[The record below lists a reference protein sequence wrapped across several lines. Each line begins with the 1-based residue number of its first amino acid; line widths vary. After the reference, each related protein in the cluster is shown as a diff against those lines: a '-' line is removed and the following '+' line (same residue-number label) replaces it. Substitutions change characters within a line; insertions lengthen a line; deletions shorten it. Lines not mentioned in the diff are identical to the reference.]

1 MEKKLIKRYVILGIL
16 FFLPVIF
23 LIMLYPAQHNY
34 NPLDVV
40 NEEVLELKNFKST
53 SDQAVSLS
61 DQAVSLK
68 DHITVLGFLGSQP
81 LKNSIGASNLKELVY
96 DKFKGFKKFQV
107 VIVLPM
113 GSENEAELLKNEI
126 GKYEDLRFWHFIF
139 GNENAIQQFYGSLK
153 SNGTLDSALA
163 TESVFIIDKELHQ
176 RGRLDDRTDNELE
189 KDAPVYD
196 LVSYNTIEVAE
207 IKNKM
212 NDDMRIL
219 FTEYRQKRKGNFDST
234 SRRADDL
241 KNDNND

>member
-1 MEKKLIKRYVILGIL
+1 MDKKRIKRYIILGIL

-40 NEEVLELKNFKST
+40 NDDVVELHNFKSNT
-53 SDQAVSLS
+53 DQTIV
-61 DQAVSLK
+61 LK
-68 DHITVLGFLGSQP
+68 DQITVLGFLGSQP
-81 LKNSIGASNLKELVY
+81 LKNAIGASNLKELVY

-107 VIVLPM
+107 VIVLPL

-126 GKYEDLRFWHFIF
+126 GKYEDIRFWHFVF
-139 GNENAIQQFYGSLK
+139 GNENAIQQLFNSLK
-153 SNGTLDSALA
+153 SNGTLDSTLA
-163 TESVFIIDKELHQ
+163 TESVFIIDKELQQ
-176 RGRLDDRTDNELE
+176 RGRIDDRTDNELE
-189 KDAPVYD
+189 RNAPMYD
-196 LVSYNTIEVAE
+196 LTSYNTIEVAE

-234 SRRADDL
+234 TRRADDL
-241 KNDNND
+241 KSNTND